1 MTSITV
7 FFLFI
12 PFLALVLLA
21 INLLFAPHNPYQ
33 EKNSVFECGY
43 HSFLG
48 QNRTQF
54 TISFFIFALLF
65 LLFDLEILLIYPYT
79 VSSYTITIYGLVIML
94 IFFLVLTLGFQ
105 FELGKKALNIY
116 SRQLNIIKYIYR
128 IRVSK
133 QSDLFLSIKLWI
145 NKLFSYFSCLPTI
158 LKRIIYMF
166 TLLTLG
172 WLLRNWLTYDH
183 YILSDVLIYG
193 GFISTFNIVV
203 KSILKEIFNTNHM
216 VMGGPENK
224 VLKEIFKTNHMMEG
238 EPKDKSLEDSWSTL
252 DSSTEAPESST
263 NSQINKIN
271 AQIEEAKKEANS
283 INKKYQK
290 VLSKRDDAQ
299 DFDDK
304 KTEDA
309 LEPEMLSLYD
319 DLEEAK
325 QKVRDLK
332 KELKMLKKDK

>member
-1 MTSITV
+1 
-7 FFLFI
+7 
-12 PFLALVLLA
+12 
-21 INLLFAPHNPYQ
+21 
-33 EKNSVFECGY
+33 
-43 HSFLG
+43 
-48 QNRTQF
+48 
-54 TISFFIFALLF
+54 
-65 LLFDLEILLIYPYT
+65 
-79 VSSYTITIYGLVIML
+79 
-94 IFFLVLTLGFQ
+94 
-105 FELGKKALNIY
+105 
-116 SRQLNIIKYIYR
+116 
-128 IRVSK
+128 
-133 QSDLFLSIKLWI
+133 
-145 NKLFSYFSCLPTI
+145 
-158 LKRIIYMF
+158 
-166 TLLTLG
+166 
-172 WLLRNWLTYDH
+172 
-183 YILSDVLIYG
+183 
-193 GFISTFNIVV
+193 
-203 KSILKEIFNTNHM
+203 
-216 VMGGPENK
+216 MGGPENK